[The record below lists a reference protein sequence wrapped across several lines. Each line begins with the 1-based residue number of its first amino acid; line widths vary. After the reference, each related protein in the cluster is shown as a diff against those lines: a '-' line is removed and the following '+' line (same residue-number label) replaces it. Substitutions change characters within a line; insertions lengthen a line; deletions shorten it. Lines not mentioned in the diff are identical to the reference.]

1 MLARDKT
8 RETLGSPARGL
19 VMHRLPVAT
28 TESFAGSSI
37 SIFASSVGSG
47 F

>member
-8 RETLGSPARGL
+8 RGTLGSPARGL
-19 VMHRLPVAT
+19 VMHRPAVAT
-28 TESFAGSSI
+28 TEGLAGSSI
-37 SIFASSVGSG
+37 SIFSSSIDSG